1 MNTTDLFALLGANE
15 AGQITGTVTNLE
27 RMPNSRNGN
36 PRFVITLENGTG
48 THSFFTKPNAMCAYK
63 VSGGLVGR
71 SIDARLV
78 MHYGKVQVAGY
89 DAAAA

>member
-1 MNTTDLFALLGANE
+1 MNTADIFALYGANE
-15 AGQITGTVTNLE
+15 GGQITGTVTYLE

-63 VSGGLVGR
+63 VSSGLVGR
-71 SIDARLV
+71 SIDARLL
-78 MHYGKVQVAGY
+78 MYRGKVQIGSYHDVA
-89 DAAAA
+89 A